1 VFFIPIV
8 YLLILLIWG
17 IIYSASRDQSE
28 FKLITQYEESV
39 NPQENVMTLNSIIF
53 YKKMIY
59 QTDMKSLGFCQVY
72 EHFILMM
79 HPLARL
85 KFRLDMSLPRVYHFL
100 TLFTRLMIIFGLC
113 FYFLRKYSYEA
124 LQNSKLEAIKAD
136 LLMIGVGCIVCS
148 CVLIPLP
155 SFLYACCKSRYY
167 LLQQEKDNEPGEL
180 SVNNSAS
187 QK

>member
-1 VFFIPIV
+1 V

-17 IIYSASRDQSE
+17 IIYSASRDQSD
-28 FKLITQYEESV
+28 FKLITQYEESM
-39 NPQENVMTLNSIIF
+39 NQQENVLTLNSIIF

-59 QTDMKSLGFCQVY
+59 QTEMKSAGFCQVY
-72 EHFILMM
+72 EYFILMM

-113 FYFLRKYSYEA
+113 FYFLRKYSYQA
-124 LQNSKLEAIKAD
+124 LQSSKLEAIKSD

-155 SFLYACCKSRYY
+155 NFLYECCKSRYY
-167 LLQQEKDNEPGEL
+167 LLQQEKEDEPGRF
-180 SVNNSAS
+180 SVNNSS
-187 QK
+187 QKEALK

>member
-1 VFFIPIV
+1 M

-39 NPQENVMTLNSIIF
+39 NPQENVLTLNSIIF

-59 QTDMKSLGFCQVY
+59 QTDMKSPGFCQVY
-72 EHFILMM
+72 EYFILMM

-113 FYFLRKYSYEA
+113 FYFLRKYSYET
-124 LQNSKLEAIKAD
+124 LQNSKLEAIKSD
-136 LLMIGVGCIVCS
+136 LLMIGVGCILCS

-155 SFLYACCKSRYY
+155 SFLFACCKSRYY
-167 LLQQEKDNEPGEL
+167 LLQ
-180 SVNNSAS
+180 
-187 QK
+187 